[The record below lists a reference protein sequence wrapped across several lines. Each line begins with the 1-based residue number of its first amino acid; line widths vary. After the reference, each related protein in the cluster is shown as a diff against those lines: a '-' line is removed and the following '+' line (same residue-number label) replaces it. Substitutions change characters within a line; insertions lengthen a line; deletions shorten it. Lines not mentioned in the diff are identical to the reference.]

1 MSVYTTEVRYICEC
15 EAGLLES
22 TGYNDID
29 AVIEKS
35 WDKIFKNFPIF
46 DETYRK
52 TLCTKILNHYYTREI
67 GAETVSLWKFWLNQ
81 KMNEI
86 MPYYNKLYLTEQIK
100 FDPLHEIDVT
110 RVISEKRDFGKNGDE
125 TTNTTNTH
133 NTKGTASNIEQV
145 ESLNSSSAETT
156 SINSNEITNKNT
168 TTGNE
173 TTTVDISK
181 DGKNLHSDTPQ
192 GSLKN
197 VSENGYLTD
206 ATITTDNSNNTTITD
221 RSVTENKT
229 ATGKE
234 TRNDTNSATAKATGK
249 NSSTADSTTSDN
261 ANGKT
266 ASLYSENSNELHEY
280 SERTTG
286 KNSSASY
293 SKLINEYRGTL
304 LNIDMEIIL
313 ELQDLFLN
321 IY

>member
-67 GAETVSLWKFWLNQ
+67 GAETVSLWKIWLNQ

-133 NTKGTASNIEQV
+133 NTKKTTSNIEQV
-145 ESLNSSSAETT
+145 ESLNNSSAETT
-156 SINSNEITNKNT
+156 STNSNEITNKNT

-266 ASLYSENSNELHEY
+266 ASLYSENSNESHEY
-280 SERTTG
+280 SEHTTG

-293 SKLINEYRGTL
+293 SKLISEYRDTL